1 MGDIGSVL
9 LGAFFGLIIGVVIL
23 AVVSLI
29 FQWLWNTTMPDVFGV
44 KSITL
49 GQAFKIMLISAMLF
63 GGGTTVVERAHEV
76 VPDQE
81 SVTQTG

>member
-1 MGDIGSVL
+1 MEDFVSVL
-9 LGAFFGLIIGVVIL
+9 LGVFFGLIIGLVIL

-81 SVTQTG
+81 PVTQTG

>member
-1 MGDIGSVL
+1 ML
-9 LGAFFGLIIGVVIL
+9 LGVFFGLIIGLVIL

-81 SVTQTG
+81 PVTQTG